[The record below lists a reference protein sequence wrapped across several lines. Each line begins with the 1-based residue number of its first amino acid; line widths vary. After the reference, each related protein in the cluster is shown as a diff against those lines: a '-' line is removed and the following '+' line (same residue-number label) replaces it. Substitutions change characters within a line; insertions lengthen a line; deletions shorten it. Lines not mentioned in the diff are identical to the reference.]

1 MIDVF
6 WHLWIVCWVFYRSHL
21 GFLKGLHLPVE
32 LAGCSVISDARA
44 SLYVQSVNAQQLK
57 LGFFKCEGSVSRGK
71 AWCPHADQA
80 YVPIIFVGFLLMK
93 GKSHSYV

>member
-57 LGFFKCEGSVSRGK
+57 LGFFKCEGVFQGGK
-71 AWCPHADQA
+71 PGVHMLIRPMFLS
-80 YVPIIFVGFLLMK
+80 YLLGF
-93 GKSHSYV
+93 Y